1 MMPGQRGIDQ
11 FRSQHGPFFH
21 SRCLLRGCMS
31 AMESPTLR
39 PHMQRMKNS
48 SAPITV
54 KSRRANLALVCR
66 KCLKRA
72 DDGKSV
78 KRGLKAELKGRCAKE
93 SQRRD

>member
-1 MMPGQRGIDQ
+1 
-11 FRSQHGPFFH
+11 
-21 SRCLLRGCMS
+21 
-31 AMESPTLR
+31 
-39 PHMQRMKNS
+39 MQRMKNS